1 MKRYIVITIML
12 FTTLSLYAQTLNA
25 PEVFPQPS
33 KPSASVYIL
42 PVTGLGGKPEDNAFF
57 YNKLVSE
64 VKEQSFIL
72 AKSLPESEFYYIG
85 ALSTSPD
92 ASAAGGKQFVFRLTL
107 LDTRTNQVQSEGDVV
122 YESTEELGNA
132 FSTLVYTLLLTI
144 PETAGKNNW
153 RNKWVFAGV
162 SAFWTPRT
170 YAADSAAMHVVNFG
184 GGVYGELQFLDFLAA
199 GIGFEFTTDM
209 LKVSANDK
217 ETPINYLLEIPV
229 VIKHVI
235 KPGEYFLLEPYA
247 GIQLNIP
254 FTTET
259 KPPVISGLIGF
270 EYGVKLGSGIFY
282 IDPRF
287 SIDLGKSVM
296 DPESAYKGLEFQR
309 YIIHIG
315 AGYKLGFFTRR

>member
-1 MKRYIVITIML
+1 MRKYIVSTILL
-12 FTTLSLYAQTLNA
+12 FTTFSLYAQTVNA
-25 PEVFPQPS
+25 PTVYPKPP
-33 KPSASVYIL
+33 KPSASVFVL
-42 PVTGLGGKPEDNAFF
+42 PVTGIGSKPEDNAFF

-64 VKEQSFIL
+64 IKEQEFIL
-72 AKSLPESEFYYIG
+72 SKTLAASEFYYIG
-85 ALSTSPD
+85 ALSTSPE
-92 ASAAGGKQFVFRLTL
+92 ASASGGKQYVFRLTL
-107 LDTRTNQVQSEGDVV
+107 LDTMTNQVQSEGDVV
-122 YESTEELGNA
+122 YESTEELASA

-144 PETAGKNNW
+144 PESAGKNNW
-153 RNKWVFAGV
+153 RNKWVYANV
-162 SAFWTPRT
+162 SAFWTPRA

-184 GGVYGELQFLDFLAA
+184 GGVYGELQFLDYLAA

-209 LKVSANDK
+209 LKVSANDE
-217 ETPINYLLEIPV
+217 ETPINFLLEIPV
-229 VIKHVI
+229 MIKHVI

-270 EYGVKLGSGIFY
+270 EYGVKLGPGIFY